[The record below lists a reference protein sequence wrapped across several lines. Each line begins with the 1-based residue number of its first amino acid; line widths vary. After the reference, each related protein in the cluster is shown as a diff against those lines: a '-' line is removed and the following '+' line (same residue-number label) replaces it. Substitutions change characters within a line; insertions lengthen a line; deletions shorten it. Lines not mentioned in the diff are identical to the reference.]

1 MDAVADDEP
10 VTFRDRPLGP
20 PFRRRVVTIA
30 PGRARLYD
38 AAEWRDALVVV
49 EEGEVHIECRA
60 GGFRPFAQGAVL
72 WLTGLALRALHNRGP
87 QPVVLVAVWRAAP
100 DDAPWDTV

>member
-10 VTFRDRPLGP
+10 VTFRDRSLGSS
-20 PFRRRVVTIA
+20 FRRRVVTIA

-49 EEGEVHIECRA
+49 EQGEVHIECRA
-60 GGFRPFAQGAVL
+60 GRFRPFAQGVL
-72 WLTGLALRALHNRGP
+72 CLTGLALRALHNRGP
-87 QPVVLVAVWRAAP
+87 QPAVLVAVWRAAP
-100 DDAPWDTV
+100 GDAPPDQ